1 MLIVPVTVV
10 IDGVVLPAFAVI
22 TPLPSIVIEVPS
34 TLTPP
39 NVVVLA
45 VGNV

>member
-1 MLIVPVTVV
+1 MIVPVTVV
-10 IDGVVLPAFAVI
+10 IDGDVLPAFAVI

-39 NVVVLA
+39 NIVVLA
-45 VGNV
+45 VGSV